1 MQPEVYRPYWER
13 RARTLAWWINVGA
26 WLEHFAPV
34 FFAIAT
40 PAAVAIYAF
49 RRQDGVPPPL
59 LYSLGLVAAL
69 AGVIALW
76 RARAGFFQAAEARVL
91 LESGLRLDNR
101 LTAATEGVSHW
112 PDTKARPGSVLRWR
126 LEVPAGWLAG
136 AVALLGLSVL
146 APIGDTSALPAFAG
160 PPPSLTQTQEM
171 IGALKA
177 LQVASPDSLEKLAER
192 AAELARRPADSQFDH
207 AALEAA
213 DALRDQIAAAAAA
226 LGRDFES
233 AASAIQAAAEGADL
247 KATAERLATA
257 LQGLRDGAL
266 PANRDLLAMIPA
278 NLAELAGLTPQQLAE
293 LAERLGNAG
302 SRSRGIAGARG
313 NGRGG
318 FGDALP
324 SWLAGRGIG
333 SGGPGGGGEAAPL
346 TLKIPSATEAGGGPE
361 GLSIGDLSRASL
373 GDKLSTSA
381 GAHDKDPE
389 KLTGPTAAGNVAAP
403 AQGGDAVWVN
413 RLTPAE
419 RAALKGFF
427 K

>member
-1 MQPEVYRPYWER
+1 MHPEVHQPYWER
-13 RARTLAWWINVGA
+13 RARSLAWRINLGA

-40 PAAVAIYAF
+40 PAAVAIYAL

-59 LYSLGLVAAL
+59 TSSLGLVAAL
-69 AGVIALW
+69 AGAIALW
-76 RARAGFFQAAEARVL
+76 RARPNFFRAAEARVV
-91 LESGLRLDNR
+91 LESGLQLDNR
-101 LTAATEGVSHW
+101 LTAATEGVAHW
-112 PDTKARPGSVLRWR
+112 PDRQATRSPVLRWR

-146 APIGDTSALPAFAG
+146 APIGDASALTAFAG

-177 LQVASPDSLEKLAER
+177 LEVAAPDALEKLAER
-192 AAELARRPADSQFDH
+192 AAELARRPPGSQFDH

-213 DALRDQIAAAAAA
+213 DALRDQIAAAAAS
-226 LGRDFES
+226 LGRDFEA
-233 AASAIQAAAEGADL
+233 AASALQSAAEGADL

-257 LQGLRDGAL
+257 LQGLRDGNL
-266 PANRDLLAMIPA
+266 PANRDLLSMIPA
-278 NLAELAGLTPQQLAE
+278 NLAELTGLTPEQLAA
-293 LAERLGNAG
+293 LAQRLGNAG
-302 SRSRGIAGARG
+302 GRSRGIAGARG
-313 NGRGG
+313 NGRGQ
-318 FGDALP
+318 FGDARP
-324 SWLAGRGIG
+324 SWLAGRG

-346 TLKIPSATEAGGGPE
+346 SLKVPSATAASGRPE
-361 GLSIGDLSRASL
+361 GLTVGDLSRASL

-381 GAHDKDPE
+381 GSHESDPE
-389 KLTGPTAAGNVAAP
+389 KLTGPTSAGAVAAP
-403 AQGGDAVWVN
+403 GQGGDAVWVN